1 MLTMLPTCFPDR
13 WINPLMGWT
22 SSADPMENVTRSS
35 MAFNTKEDAIAFA
48 AKHGWE
54 VASVEE
60 PNVRRLDRQ
69 KRYQNYG
76 DKFRWV
82 ACLPLEMCSVAMT
95 LQLGLLTVRHSSCGS

>member
-1 MLTMLPTCFPDR
+1 MHEGRLVACCVHLTVFLTMLPTCLPGR

-22 SSADPMENVTRSS
+22 STADPMENVTRSS

-48 AKHGWE
+48 TKHGWE

-69 KRYQNYG
+69 KRYQGYG
-76 DKFRWV
+76 DKFRW
-82 ACLPLEMCSVAMT
+82 ACLPACLPVQDM
-95 LQLGLLTVRHSSCGS
+95 